1 MKKLLLLGA
10 LILSVNS
17 FSAVNLN
24 IDGGTFSA
32 GTSIS
37 GGSTYTVNHSG
48 SITYTTAT
56 SYIERGTYFDVQP
69 GATFTIT
76 NAAGN
81 QIFSGTGP
89 FGISLYTNLTGAETV
104 LGNAA
109 NVTTPIASFIPA
121 YPVVPSPT
129 PTPTPVPTP
138 LPTPSPTPTPGAS
151 TSKIYM
157 ARSKVALDLAKNIT
171 SSGFRSLENAGNG
184 NGTDLDI
191 QYIGGAGNYTD
202 NSQVVKYDSKSNGV
216 SLIGTKSFGNFTLG
230 AGFGYQKSNV
240 KYKERFNGIKEKIDS
255 YQFMLSGKFNFTE
268 NVDLSSVL
276 TYSHNSHKYETA
288 DRVPIEG
295 VKFNSNIIDF
305 QTRLGSKF
313 GGESGYV
320 KPYVGLGVTRVEEGA
335 IERLGANK
343 AKGTSGN
350 ANLGVYGQVALGSA
364 VDLFGNVE
372 YEHRFN
378 RKSYHG
384 DRELAGGS
392 KVEGLDYDG
401 GMKLGLGLK
410 FKLSKFN
417 MTAAY
422 ELNDDR
428 NNVFKVG
435 FGAEF

>member
-1 MKKLLLLGA
+1 
-10 LILSVNS
+10 
-17 FSAVNLN
+17 
-24 IDGGTFSA
+24 
-32 GTSIS
+32 
-37 GGSTYTVNHSG
+37 
-48 SITYTTAT
+48 
-56 SYIERGTYFDVQP
+56 
-69 GATFTIT
+69 
-76 NAAGN
+76 
-81 QIFSGTGP
+81 
-89 FGISLYTNLTGAETV
+89 
-104 LGNAA
+104 
-109 NVTTPIASFIPA
+109 
-121 YPVVPSPT
+121 
-129 PTPTPVPTP
+129 
-138 LPTPSPTPTPGAS
+138 
-151 TSKIYM
+151 
-157 ARSKVALDLAKNIT
+157 
-171 SSGFRSLENAGNG
+171 
-184 NGTDLDI
+184 
-191 QYIGGAGNYTD
+191 
-202 NSQVVKYDSKSNGV
+202 
-216 SLIGTKSFGNFTLG
+216 
-230 AGFGYQKSNV
+230 
-240 KYKERFNGIKEKIDS
+240 
-255 YQFMLSGKFNFTE
+255 MLSGKFNFTE

-364 VDLFGNVE
+364 VDLFGNIE

-384 DRELAGGS
+384 DRELAGGG

-417 MTAAY
+417 MTTAY

>member
-10 LILSVNS
+10 LILSANS

-216 SLIGTKSFGNFTLG
+216 SLIGTKSFGKFTLG

-268 NVDLSSVL
+268 NVDLSNVL

-288 DRVPIEG
+288 DRVPI
-295 VKFNSNIIDF
+295 
-305 QTRLGSKF
+305 
-313 GGESGYV
+313 
-320 KPYVGLGVTRVEEGA
+320 GLGVTRVEEGA

-384 DRELAGGS
+384 DRELAGGG

-417 MTAAY
+417 MTTAY